1 MILANVAEDLFRS
14 ILQGVP
20 PGAVFALIALGFVLT
35 YKTSGVF
42 NLAFGAQ
49 AYISAAM
56 YFHAVNEWGWHRA
69 PAVVLAVF
77 VIESLQPDP
86 PPGPRSN
93 TDDVL
98 ELRLGTTEGAP
109 DGE

>member
-1 MILANVAEDLFRS
+1 VTQRTLS
-14 ILQGVP
+14 
-20 PGAVFALIALGFVLT
+20 LGCARIFVHVLGT
-35 YKTSGVF
+35 VKHSTLRENPHKTV
-42 NLAFGAQ
+42 
-49 AYISAAM
+49 I
-56 YFHAVNEWGWHRA
+56 
-69 PAVVLAVF
+69 LAVF